1 VRRSLFVAMLLLAAC
16 ASEDAATFDAAATG
30 SSSASATT
38 SVATTGAGGAGGAGG
53 QSAGGAGGA
62 DLPPAKPAGL
72 VDYVTG
78 NAEDADVTPAGPG
91 LILMGGGTDVDA
103 AFTWAT
109 PLVNGGDMVI
119 LRASG
124 ADGYNDYL
132 FSELGGFDSVHTL
145 LVDTAALA
153 GDPFVAWTLS
163 HAEGVF
169 IAGGDQAKYL
179 SLWKG
184 SAVED
189 ALMDAWARGAVLG
202 GTSAGTAVLGAFMF
216 AAYNDTV
223 YSDEALADPYNMYMT
238 MERDFLA
245 LPPLAK
251 VLTDTHF
258 HERDRMGRLVGF
270 LARVV
275 SDGWASEAL
284 GLGVDEATALVVE
297 PSGLGTVLGAGAVY
311 VLRTAGAPSSCEAGK
326 PLDYQGLSLHALH
339 AGDTVTLPD
348 GDTAVPGVLLG
359 ASAGALSPADPY

>member
-1 VRRSLFVAMLLLAAC
+1 MSRRALLAATLWLAGC
-16 ASEDAATFDAAATG
+16 SSQASEAPGAAAT
-30 SSSASATT
+30 SASSASVTT
-38 SVATTGAGGAGGAGG
+38 SASSGAGGMGG
-53 QSAGGAGGA
+53 GGAGGA
-62 DLPPAKPAGL
+62 DVAPEKPTDL

-153 GDPFVAWTLS
+153 DDPFVAWTVS

-169 IAGGDQAKYL
+169 IAGGDQAAYL

-184 SAVED
+184 SALED
-189 ALMDAWARGAVLG
+189 ALMAAWGRGAVLG
-202 GTSAGTAVLGAFMF
+202 GTSAGTAVLGAFQF

-223 YSDEALADPYNMYMT
+223 YSDEALADPYNTYMT
-238 MERDFLA
+238 LERDFLA
-245 LPPLAK
+245 LPPLAQAI
-251 VLTDTHF
+251 TDTHF
-258 HERDRMGRLVGF
+258 HERDRMGRLVAF

-275 SDGWASEAL
+275 ADGWASEVL

-297 PSGLGTVLGAGAVY
+297 PSGLATVLGAGSVY
-311 VLRTAGAPSSCEAGK
+311 LLHSAGPPASCEAGK
-326 PLDYQGLSLHALH
+326 PLEYAGLSLHELH
-339 AGDTVTLPD
+339 AGDTVTLPA
-348 GDTAVPGVLLG
+348 GDTTVPGTSLD
-359 ASAGALSPADPY
+359 ASAGALSPSDPY